1 MKWLGVTVYRASKKL
16 SQTLQKIGTKTKIT
30 RPMRKGP
37 VKSQKLKVG
46 LPRRPRLGRAG
57 EALAGA
63 GWATPRVV
71 VVDMSWGS
79 LRPIRTAS

>member
-1 MKWLGVTVYRASKKL
+1 MKWFGVTVYRASKKL
-16 SQTLQKIGTKTKIT
+16 SQMLQKIGTKTKIT

-46 LPRRPRLGRAG
+46 LPRRPRRGRAG

-71 VVDMSWGS
+71 VVDMTWFSR
-79 LRPIRTAS
+79 RPNRTAS

>member
-1 MKWLGVTVYRASKKL
+1 MNLLGVTVKRASKKL
-16 SQTLQKIGTKTKIT
+16 SQMLQTIGTKTKIT
-30 RPMRKGP
+30 RPMRNGP

-46 LPRRPRLGRAG
+46 LPRRPRRGRAG

-71 VVDMSWGS
+71 VVDMSWF
-79 LRPIRTAS
+79 LRRPIRRAS